1 MEEGLKRLFSKQPR
15 DPRFLPLA
23 GAFSADKFRK
33 SYGFLAETH
42 KTELTTLRES
52 LKQARKLL
60 ASSPKD
66 LYAEREAE
74 VRRLELAVKRAESQV
89 NKDRQDRIEQ
99 EAVEKLAG
107 EERKKRKEGKEE
119 WHLKKCKCWESLTAR
134 DAYWTLQRVNESCLC
149 GLGTKRLLRKEGNGR
164 SRKRLRRGRRRL
176 VRRKRNRDPIPREEE
191 P

>member
-1 MEEGLKRLFSKQPR
+1 MRELSSLGIPFLDVHLFVVLWRQRPSGPLAVNGPSSRLQLWQVHLVLKTEEGLKRLFSKQPR

-33 SYGFLAETH
+33 SYGFLTEAH

-66 LYAEREAE
+66 LYTEREAE
-74 VRRLELAVKRAESQV
+74 VKRLEVAVKRAESQV

-99 EAVEKLAG
+99 EAIEKLTA
-107 EERKKRKEGKEE
+107 EEREKQKEGKEQ
-119 WHLKKCKCWESLTAR
+119 WHLKKCKCWDPLTAR
-134 DAYWTLQRVNESCLC
+134 DAH
-149 GLGTKRLLRKEGNGR
+149 
-164 SRKRLRRGRRRL
+164 
-176 VRRKRNRDPIPREEE
+176 
-191 P
+191 